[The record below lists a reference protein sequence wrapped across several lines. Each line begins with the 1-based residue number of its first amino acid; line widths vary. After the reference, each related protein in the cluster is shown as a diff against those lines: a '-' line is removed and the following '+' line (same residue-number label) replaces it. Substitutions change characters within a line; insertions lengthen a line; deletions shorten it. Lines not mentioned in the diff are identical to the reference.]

1 MKRIQSG
8 ATILL
13 AAFALVLS
21 ACGGGEN
28 NEAKTDTTAV
38 AAPEP
43 VAAPASTIVSTP
55 ENMVLVMHKV
65 ADFGKWLTAF
75 ESHDSVR
82 LASGLQKYVVG
93 RGLMDTNMVLIA
105 MKADDL
111 TKAKA
116 FGQSAD
122 LKSTM
127 KKAGV
132 ISAPEMH
139 MVIAEWQDTANIGSL
154 PRALTSFTVKDKDV
168 WRKAFDEG
176 NQERADNG
184 LAVRIIGH
192 DADNAANIKLVTALS
207 DTAKAFAYYK
217 SDAMKKR
224 MEAGGIITAPKRFF
238 FTIVKRY

>member
-1 MKRIQSG
+1 
-8 ATILL
+8 
-13 AAFALVLS
+13 
-21 ACGGGEN
+21 
-28 NEAKTDTTAV
+28 
-38 AAPEP
+38 
-43 VAAPASTIVSTP
+43 
-55 ENMVLVMHKV
+55 MHNV

-75 ESHDSVR
+75 ESHDSGR
-82 LASGLQKYVVG
+82 LASGLHKYVVG

-139 MVIAEWQDTANIGSL
+139 MVIAEWQDT
-154 PRALTSFTVKDKDV
+154 DKDV